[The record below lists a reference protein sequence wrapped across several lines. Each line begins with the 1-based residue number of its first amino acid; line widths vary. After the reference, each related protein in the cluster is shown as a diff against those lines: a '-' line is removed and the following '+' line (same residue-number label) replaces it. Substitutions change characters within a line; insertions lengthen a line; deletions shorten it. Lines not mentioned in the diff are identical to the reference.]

1 MSDTICVQCM
11 PVTSAVP
18 EVTELE
24 HWARCALPADCSSR
38 LTIRIVD
45 EAEGLRLNSHWRGG
59 TSATNVLAFP
69 AGEAPPGMDLLGD
82 IVICAPV
89 AVREATAARIQSR
102 AHWAHLVVHGVLHL
116 LGYKHERDDDAQRM
130 EQLETR
136 ILQDLG
142 FPDPYRDRP

>member
-11 PVTSAVP
+11 HVTSAVP
-18 EVTELE
+18 EVAELE
-24 HWARCALPADCSSR
+24 HWARCALPANRSNH

-45 EAEGLRLNSHWRGG
+45 EAEGLRLNSHWRGQA
-59 TSATNVLAFP
+59 SATNVLAFP
-69 AGEAPPGMDLLGD
+69 AGEVPPGIDLLGD

-89 AVREATAARIQSR
+89 AIREAAAAKIQSR

-130 EQLETR
+130 EHLETR
-136 ILQDLG
+136 ILRDLG